1 MASLDANMLRQMS
14 KEDAQILIQD
24 NVMVQVAHILGINK
38 SALDLSAGLRDL
50 GMDSLMAFELA
61 VNLEDKFT
69 GVAISAMS
77 MAQLKT
83 SQDIVQMIV
92 RNIYGDD
99 KNQDA
104 DNTIEIIRQRHGEE

>member
-1 MASLDANMLRQMS
+1 MCW
-14 KEDAQILIQD
+14 
-24 NVMVQVAHILGINK
+24 
-38 SALDLSAGLRDL
+38 
-50 GMDSLMAFELA
+50 F
-61 VNLEDKFT
+61 
-69 GVAISAMS
+69 AISAMS

-104 DNTIEIIRQRHGEE
+104 DNTIEIIKQRHGEE